1 MTNPLKIEILG
12 TGCKKCV
19 QLEANARQAVAAR
32 HLNAEIVHITDM
44 TQILE
49 RGVMSTPA
57 LVVNDEVVSQG
68 KVITAEAIAPHL
80 G

>member
-1 MTNPLKIEILG
+1 MTNLLKIEILG

>member
-1 MTNPLKIEILG
+1 
-12 TGCKKCV
+12 
-19 QLEANARQAVAAR
+19 
-32 HLNAEIVHITDM
+32 M

-49 RGVMSTPA
+49 REVMSTPA
-57 LVVNDEVVSQG
+57 LVVNDHVVSQG